1 MEFCGSQWRLIA
13 FLLLLATIQCVR
25 ADFLKNETFI
35 DWHAYSEGTVALPYQ
50 GKVPIMPILRWAGHS
65 VDGIAS
71 VAGMVLPLTV
81 LAAAES
87 DDWMKTLA
95 IIPRIAKDGAA
106 RLGFSCSG
114 RGL

>member
-71 VAGMVLPLTV
+71 MAGMGTPFNCTGCRGV
-81 LAAAES
+81 
-87 DDWMKTLA
+87 
-95 IIPRIAKDGAA
+95 G
-106 RLGFSCSG
+106 RLDEDLGDHSSNRQGRSG
-114 RGL
+114 SPGL